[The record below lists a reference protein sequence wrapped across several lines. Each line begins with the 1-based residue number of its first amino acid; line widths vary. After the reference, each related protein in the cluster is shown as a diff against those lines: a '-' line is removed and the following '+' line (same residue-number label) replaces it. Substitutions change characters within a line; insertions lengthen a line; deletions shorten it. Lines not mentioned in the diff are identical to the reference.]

1 MPDFYR
7 RMQFE
12 GVVKTVYTDY
22 TQGGGKRAEAK
33 AYTDPL
39 LASLLFGKS
48 FGKVCLRNLNAS
60 K

>member
-1 MPDFYR
+1 MPDFYG

-22 TQGGGKRAEAK
+22 TQDGGKRAEAK

-48 FGKVCLRNLNAS
+48 FGKVCL
-60 K
+60 KT

>member
-1 MPDFYR
+1 MPDFYG

-22 TQGGGKRAEAK
+22 TQDGGKRAEAK

-39 LASLLFGKS
+39 TDFPPLWKKLW
-48 FGKVCLRNLNAS
+48 
-60 K
+60 

>member
-1 MPDFYR
+1 MPDFYG

-39 LASLLFGKS
+39 LASVLFGKC
-48 FGKVCLRNLNAS
+48 FGKMCLKNVNAS
-60 K
+60 R